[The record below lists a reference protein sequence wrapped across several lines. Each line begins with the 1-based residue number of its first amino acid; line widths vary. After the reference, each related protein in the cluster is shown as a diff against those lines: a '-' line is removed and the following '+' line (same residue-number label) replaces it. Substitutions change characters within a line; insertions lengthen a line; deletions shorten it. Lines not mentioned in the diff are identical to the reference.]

1 MTVKPNKEY
10 WIDRAMAYEQQ
21 AYDDTSAHIA
31 KINQGYII
39 AQRYLSEEVRKI
51 YARYFTDDMTEQE
64 VKQILD
70 TTVSA
75 AELVSVKALASTI
88 EDQEAQA
95 AINHYLSQLAAK
107 SRITRLEELKAK
119 AYVSAKYAGATEL
132 KENEKLYTKIANDTW
147 KQATEEAAVYKS
159 GQEFELKKGDQ
170 VTTNQKQEVVIKDK
184 NGKQVAKVKAEG
196 EQAPAKVTEIPAG
209 YTKRVAGRKWDGAN
223 YSERIWKNT
232 DKLAQRL
239 GELFNAHS
247 MSGMTETAMA
257 RALATE
263 FQTSMFNAKRLIRT
277 EAAYVANA
285 VKIERWKER
294 GVKEY
299 QFSAVIDQRTSKICK
314 SMNGKIFNVVD
325 AQAGVNLPPMHPFCR
340 SIAIIHI

>member
-10 WIDRAMAYEQQ
+10 WIDRALAYEQQ
-21 AYDDTSAHIA
+21 AYDDTSTHIA

-51 YARYFTDDMTEQE
+51 YARYFTKNMTEQE

-70 TTVSA
+70 TTVPVD
-75 AELVSVKALASTI
+75 ELASIKAVTSTI
-88 EDQEAQA
+88 DGQETQEA
-95 AINHYLSQLAAK
+95 INRYLNQVAAK
-107 SRITRLEELKAK
+107 GRITRLEELKIK

-132 KENEKLYTKIANDTW
+132 KENEKLYTKIARDTW

-184 NGKQVAKVKAEG
+184 NGKQVAKVKAES
-196 EQAPAKVTEIPAG
+196 ETAPAKVTEIPAE

-223 YSERIWKNT
+223 YSQRIWKNT
-232 DKLAQRL
+232 DKLAKRL
-239 GELFNAHS
+239 GELFNAHA

-294 GVKEY
+294 GVKQY

-314 SMNGKIFNVVD
+314 AMNGKIFNVAD

-340 SIAIIHI
+340 SIAIIHL

>member
-1 MTVKPNKEY
+1 MSAKPNREY

-21 AYDDTSAHIA
+21 AYDDTSTHIA

-70 TTVSA
+70 TSVSA

-95 AINHYLSQLAAK
+95 AINRYLSQLAAK

-132 KENEKLYTKIANDTW
+132 KENEKLYTKVAADTW

-184 NGKQVAKVKAEG
+184 KGKQVTKVKAEN
-196 EQAPAKVTEIPAG
+196 ETAPAKVTEIPAE

-257 RALATE
+257 RALAEE

-294 GVKEY
+294 GVKQY
-299 QFSAVIDQRTSKICK
+299 QFSAVIDQRTSKICRAT
-314 SMNGKIFNVVD
+314 NGKIFNVAD
-325 AQAGVNLPPMHPFCR
+325 AQVGVNLPPMHPFCR
-340 SIAIIHI
+340 SVAIIHL

>member
-1 MTVKPNKEY
+1 MSTKPNREY
-10 WIDRAMAYEQQ
+10 WIDRAMAHEQK
-21 AYDDTSAHIA
+21 AYDNTSTHIA
-31 KINQGYII
+31 KINQGYMI

-95 AINHYLSQLAAK
+95 AINRYLSQLAAK

-119 AYVSAKYAGATEL
+119 AYVAAKYAGATEL
-132 KENEKLYTKIANDTW
+132 KENEKLYTKVAKETW

-170 VTTNQKQEVVIKDK
+170 VTTNSKREVVIKDK
-184 NGKQVAKVKAEG
+184 NGKQVTKVKVEN
-196 EQAPAKVTEIPAG
+196 EHAPAKVTEIPAG
-209 YTKRVAGRKWDGAN
+209 YTKRVAGRKWDGLN
-223 YSERIWKNT
+223 YSQRIWKNT
-232 DKLAQRL
+232 DKLAERL
-239 GELFNAHS
+239 GELFTAHS

-257 RALATE
+257 RALAEE

-294 GVKEY
+294 GVKQY

-314 SMNGKIFNVVD
+314 AMNGKIFNVAD

-340 SIAIIHI
+340 SIAIIHL